1 MLGHPME
8 FDVEGLLGHVLRDE
22 SGQEILNDFFGHSGE
37 DVKRRDVEDFRPAIV
52 GVRLVHKQSVV
63 IPTSS

>member
-22 SGQEILNDFFGHSGE
+22 PGQEVLDDFLGQSRE
-37 DVKRRDVEDFRPAIV
+37 DIEGRNVEDFRPSVMGVSIV
-52 GVRLVHKQSVV
+52 H
-63 IPTSS
+63 